1 MSMSENKTTSENL
14 IIMKQMFEL
23 ENMNDLPEP
32 QEKKNRWKPLLI
44 WIIPLIALLI
54 VLSLAV
60 KALLSNGPTIEVS
73 FRTAEGLV
81 AGKTTVRYK
90 QVDIGVVRNRS
101 CRRPISYYCAH

>member
-1 MSMSENKTTSENL
+1 MSMSENKTTSETSDHHETDV
-14 IIMKQMFEL
+14 EL

-54 VLSLAV
+54 ALSLAV

-73 FRTAEGLV
+73 F
-81 AGKTTVRYK
+81 
-90 QVDIGVVRNRS
+90 
-101 CRRPISYYCAH
+101 